1 LKVSFEDGSVKEYN
15 DGINIF
21 VIAKDLR
28 NNIAKEAVAAKLNGV
43 SVDMGTILGGDAKV
57 EFILRDS
64 QEGEEILRHSTA
76 HLMAQAVIRLFPGTK
91 VAIGPAIEN
100 GFYYDFD
107 PKEQFTADDIPKI
120 EAEMKKIVK
129 ENLKIQRREIIREEA
144 IEYFEKLGDIYKVE
158 IIKEIAQGEMLSF
171 YEQGDFIDLC
181 RGPHVPSTSYL
192 KSFKLKSVAGAY
204 WRGDSQNKM
213 LQRIYGYAFSNDER
227 LNEFLAMMEE
237 AEKRDHRKLGKEMDL
252 FMVSEYGPGFP
263 FWLPKGMALRKALE
277 DFWLDVHTKAGYE
290 FIQTP
295 IMLNKELWE
304 VSGHWFN
311 YRENMYTSSI
321 DDNEFAIK
329 PMNCPGGMLV
339 FKHNIHSYRDL
350 PIRTGEF
357 GLVHRHE
364 ASGALSGL
372 FRVRAFTQD
381 DAHIFMR
388 EDQITDE
395 ICNVILLYKMVYE
408 VFGLNFNI
416 ELSTRPEDKYIGEI
430 STWDNA
436 EKALALACEKAG
448 FEYKINPGDGA
459 FYGPKLDFKLRD
471 SMNRIWQCG
480 TIQLDMNL
488 PERFDLNY
496 IADDGNKKRP
506 VMIHRALF
514 GSIERFVGI
523 LIEHYAGAFPLWLA
537 PVQVKILTL
546 NDEVIP
552 YAQNIKKMLL
562 DLKIR
567 VELDERSETI
577 GYKIREANG
586 KYKIPIQLIIGK
598 NEAENKEVNIR
609 RFGSKD
615 QSSMKLEEFLTAIVE
630 EAKLKNEE

>member
-1 LKVSFEDGSVKEYN
+1 MKVTFEDGSIREYEN
-15 DGINIF
+15 EVNLF

-28 NNIAKEAVAAKLNGV
+28 SNIAKESVAAKIDGV
-43 SVDMGTILGGDAKV
+43 PVDMGTILDKDAKV

-64 QEGEEILRHSTA
+64 EEGEEILRHSTA
-76 HLMAQAVIRLFPGTK
+76 HLMAQAVIRLFPETK

-107 PKEQFTADDIPKI
+107 PKEQFTEDDLPKI

-129 ENLKIQRREIIREEA
+129 ENLKIQRKEMTREEA
-144 IEYFEKLGDIYKVE
+144 IDYFEKLGEIYKVE

-204 WRGDSQNKM
+204 WRGDSNNKM
-213 LQRIYGYAFSNDER
+213 LQRIYGYAFSNDTR
-227 LNEFLAMMEE
+227 LKEFLAMMEE

-263 FWLPKGMALRKALE
+263 FWLPKGMALRMALQ
-277 DFWLDVHTKAGYE
+277 DFWLDIHTKAGYE

-339 FKHNIHSYRDL
+339 YKHNIHSYRDL

-388 EDQITDE
+388 EDQITEE
-395 ICNVILLYKMVYE
+395 ICNVILLYKKVYE

-430 STWDNA
+430 STWDSA

-496 IADDGNKKRP
+496 IAEDGNKKRP
-506 VMIHRALF
+506 VMVHRALF

-546 NDEVIP
+546 NNDVVP
-552 YAQNIKKMLL
+552 YAKKIKEMLM
-562 DLKIR
+562 DLRIR
-567 VELDERSETI
+567 VEIDERNETI

-586 KYKIPIQLIIGK
+586 KYKIPVQLIIGK
-598 NEAENKEVNIR
+598 NEVENEEVNIR
-609 RFGSKD
+609 RFGSQE
-615 QSSMKLEEFLTAIVE
+615 QSSMKLQEFLSTIVE
-630 EAKLKNEE
+630 EAKLKYEK